1 MSEVNFT
8 CLVADLENV
17 CTALMTL
24 AQEGHMSAEEYNAF
38 NGQIF
43 YMEEKVQEIQA
54 ELEELGD
61 FEKWVLSGQCD
72 DDMAGDTDPIDASN
86 DGVVE

>member
-8 CLVADLENV
+8 CLIADLENV

-24 AQEGHMSAEEYNAF
+24 AQEGHMTAGEYNAF

-43 YMEEKVQEIQA
+43 YIEETVQEIQEA
-54 ELEELGD
+54 LECE
-61 FEKWVLSGQCD
+61 CITT
-72 DDMAGDTDPIDASN
+72 DMG
-86 DGVVE
+86 GVCLHCGSQPRGEE

>member
-8 CLVADLENV
+8 TLKADLENV

-24 AQEGHMSAEEYNAF
+24 ARKGHMTEGEYNAF

-43 YMEEKVQEIQA
+43 YMEEKVQEI
-54 ELEELGD
+54 EEALQ
-61 FEKWVLSGQCD
+61 EV
-72 DDMAGDTDPIDASN
+72 N
-86 DGVVE
+86 E